1 MTKLTRPTTLA
12 HYLHYTILRGHTQ
25 IVSKKKMEEIKKM
38 ELPLYIIIRY
48 IYNKV

>member
-25 IVSKKKMEEIKKM
+25 IVSKKKWKK
-38 ELPLYIIIRY
+38 LKKWNCPYI
-48 IYNKV
+48 